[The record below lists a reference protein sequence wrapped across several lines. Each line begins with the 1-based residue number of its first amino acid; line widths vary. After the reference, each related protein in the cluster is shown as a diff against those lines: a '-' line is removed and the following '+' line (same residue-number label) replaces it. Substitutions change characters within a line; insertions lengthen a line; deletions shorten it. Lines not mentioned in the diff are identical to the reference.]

1 MLVEDSME
9 ITKTIEISGSLQD
22 VIEKVRAA
30 LQTQQF
36 GIISFVNV
44 SEKIEEKTG
53 NKMAP
58 YVILGA
64 CNPKL
69 SYQAIQTDDRIG
81 ILLPCNV
88 IVTETAPG
96 QCKVMFSNPIPMM
109 AIDPFEQNATIQEVA
124 RQAYEGLLAAADE
137 LIKIQ

>member
-1 MLVEDSME
+1 ME
-9 ITKTIEISGSLQD
+9 ITKNVSVSGSLQD
-22 VIEKVRAA
+22 VVEKVRAV
-30 LQTQQF
+30 LQNQQF

-69 SYQAIQTDDRIG
+69 SYQAIQSDDRIG
-81 ILLPCNV
+81 VLLPCNV
-88 IVTETAPG
+88 VVSETSAG
-96 QCKVMFSNPIPMM
+96 QCKVMFSNPVPMM
-109 AIDPFEQNATIQEVA
+109 AIEPFEQNATIQSVA
-124 RQAYEGLLAAADE
+124 KQAYEKLLAAAEE
-137 LIKIQ
+137 LANNT

>member
-1 MLVEDSME
+1 ME
-9 ITKTIEISGSLQD
+9 ITKTVEVSGSVQE
-22 VIEKVRAA
+22 VVEKVRTV

-36 GIISFVNV
+36 GIISHVNV

-69 SYQAIQTDDRIG
+69 SYQAIQSDERIG

-88 IVTETAPG
+88 VVSELAAG

-109 AIDPFEQNATIQEVA
+109 AIEPFGQNATIQNVA

-137 LIKIQ
+137 LGNSK

>member
-1 MLVEDSME
+1 ME
-9 ITKTIEISGSLQD
+9 ITKTVDVNGPLQD
-22 VIEKVRAA
+22 VVEKVRAV

-69 SYQAIQTDDRIG
+69 SYQAIQSDERIG

-88 IVTETAPG
+88 VVTETAAG
-96 QCKVMFSNPIPMM
+96 KCKVMFSNPIPMM
-109 AIDPFEQNATIQEVA
+109 AIDPFEQNATIQSVA
-124 RQAYEGLLAAADE
+124 KQAYKGLLAAADE
-137 LIKIQ
+137 LQKTK

>member
-1 MLVEDSME
+1 ME
-9 ITKTIEISGSLQD
+9 ITKTVEVNGSVQE
-22 VIEKVRAA
+22 VIEKVRNV

-36 GIISFVNV
+36 GIISLVNV

-69 SYQAIQTDDRIG
+69 SYQAIQSDERIG

-88 IVTETAPG
+88 VVTETSDG
-96 QCKVMFSNPIPMM
+96 HCKVMFSNPIPMM
-109 AIDPFEQNATIQEVA
+109 AIEPFGQNATIQAVA
-124 RQAYEGLLAAADE
+124 KQAYDNLLAAADE
-137 LIKIQ
+137 LANNE

>member
-1 MLVEDSME
+1 ME
-9 ITKTIEISGSLQD
+9 VTKTVEVNGSVQE
-22 VIEKVRAA
+22 VVEKVRAV
-30 LQTQQF
+30 LQNQQF

-69 SYQAIQTDDRIG
+69 SYQAIQSDERIG

-88 IVTETAPG
+88 VVSETAEG
-96 QCKVMFSNPIPMM
+96 HCKVMFSNPIPMM
-109 AIDPFEQNATIQEVA
+109 AIDPFEQNATIQAVA
-124 RQAYEGLLAAADE
+124 KQAYENLLAAAEE
-137 LIKIQ
+137 LA

>member
-1 MLVEDSME
+1 MD
-9 ITKTIEISGSLQD
+9 ITKTVELAGNVPE

-36 GIISFVNV
+36 GILTTVNV

-64 CNPKL
+64 CNPNL
-69 SYQAIQTDDRIG
+69 SYQAIQSDERIG
-81 ILLPCNV
+81 VLLPCNV
-88 IVTETAPG
+88 VVSETAPG
-96 QCKVMFSNPIPMM
+96 QCKVLFSNPIPMM
-109 AIDPFEQNATIQEVA
+109 DIDPFNQNATIQSVA
-124 RQAYEGLLAAADE
+124 KQAFEKLLVAAE
-137 LIKIQ
+137 TLKSL